1 MTNLAEEA
9 LSIVRSGLLRTG
21 SVPESIADTLAH
33 STSAPEAPT
42 GEQRSSYSPY
52 IIHLSM
58 PSADTEYEFILQ
70 RGTKKFTLHMAT
82 AVACRFSFIMDRVA
96 GSHPPYFTL
105 KSNTSYFEDNLNLQ
119 EDIFVYVASS
129 SASVVLQGIAWR

>member
-1 MTNLAEEA
+1 MTNLTEEA

-21 SVPESIADTLAH
+21 SVPESMADSLAH
-33 STSAPEAPT
+33 STSAPAAPT
-42 GEQRSSYSPY
+42 SEQRSSSSPY
-52 IIHLSM
+52 VIYVPM
-58 PSADTEYEFILQ
+58 ASADTEYEFILQ
-70 RGTKKFTLHMAT
+70 RGTKKFTMHMST
-82 AVACRFSFIMDRVA
+82 AVAVRIGFILDRVA

-105 KSNTSYFEDNLNLQ
+105 KANTSYFEDNLNLQ